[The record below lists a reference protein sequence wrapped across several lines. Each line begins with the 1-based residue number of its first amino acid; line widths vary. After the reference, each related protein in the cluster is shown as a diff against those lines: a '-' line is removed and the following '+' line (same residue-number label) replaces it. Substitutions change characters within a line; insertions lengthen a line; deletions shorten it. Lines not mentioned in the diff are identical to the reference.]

1 VVSPAILYNWF
12 STHVDERS
20 EAQMNGNPT
29 DSRRRP
35 GREWATTEPRAGG
48 AALLCVA
55 VLVLA
60 GCGGSKAPSVA
71 ELATTTSS
79 SAATTHNGTGSTNAT
94 GGAAASGSSS
104 SQTPQQEALAY
115 AQCMRA
121 NGVPNFP
128 DPTAGGGFLFSSS
141 AVDRSSPAFIAAQA
155 KCKRLLPGG
164 GLPGPGTSTHP
175 TTEALA
181 EMVKI
186 AACMRRHGV
195 SDFPDPQTSVP
206 SNPFP
211 AGSAG
216 VISDIDGV
224 ILVFPESLDTQSPL
238 FTKAAATCQFP
249 LHNH

>member
-1 VVSPAILYNWF
+1 MHDSSHPKRLTRPTRARLLAATALVS
-12 STHVDERS
+12 
-20 EAQMNGNPT
+20 
-29 DSRRRP
+29 
-35 GREWATTEPRAGG
+35 
-48 AALLCVA
+48 A
-55 VLVLA
+55 VLVA
-60 GCGGSKAPSVA
+60 GCGGAGSSSPTVASASSTSTATPSA
-71 ELATTTSS
+71 TSTGAATTSTLRTTTSN
-79 SAATTHNGTGSTNAT
+79 SAAS
-94 GGAAASGSSS
+94 SGPPT
-104 SQTPQQEALAY
+104 QDALEADELAY
-115 AQCMRA
+115 SKCMRA